1 MRTVRRGHAAARNL
15 PFPTPSRHGLRR
27 RRLATTAIAQVIRT
41 AAARTSRRSVR
52 SRLTTTIAAIR
63 HSAPTIRR
71 PRARTQS
78 REHIPHRAAAIPLRP
93 DPTPHRRIPPPA
105 AVIAAVEVAAAV
117 TAVAEAVV
125 IAAVVAEAVVIAAV
139 VAEVVA
145 IAVEVVAVTIAV
157 EVAEVH
163 TPVEARAL
171 TADTNLVLKFKA
183 RLANPDGPFAFLL
196 PAD

>member
-63 HSAPTIRR
+63 HSAPTIRC

-78 REHIPHRAAAIPLRP
+78 REHIPHRAAAIQLRP

-105 AVIAAVEVAAAV
+105 AVIAAVEVAA
-117 TAVAEAVV
+117 
-125 IAAVVAEAVVIAAV
+125 VVIAAV

-145 IAVEVVAVTIAV
+145 IAVEVVAVPIAV

>member
-78 REHIPHRAAAIPLRP
+78 REHIPH
-93 DPTPHRRIPPPA
+93 PA

-125 IAAVVAEAVVIAAV
+125 IAAVVAEVVT
-139 VAEVVA
+139 
-145 IAVEVVAVTIAV
+145 IAVEVVAVPIAV

-183 RLANPDGPFAFLL
+183 R
-196 PAD
+196 

>member
-1 MRTVRRGHAAARNL
+1 MRIVRRGHAAARNL

-78 REHIPHRAAAIPLRP
+78 REHIPHRAAAIQLRP

-105 AVIAAVEVAAAV
+105 AVIAAV
-117 TAVAEAVV
+117 
-125 IAAVVAEAVVIAAV
+125 
-139 VAEVVA
+139 VAEVVV
-145 IAVEVVAVTIAV
+145 IAVEVVAVPIAV

>member
-1 MRTVRRGHAAARNL
+1 
-15 PFPTPSRHGLRR
+15 
-27 RRLATTAIAQVIRT
+27 
-41 AAARTSRRSVR
+41 
-52 SRLTTTIAAIR
+52 
-63 HSAPTIRR
+63 
-71 PRARTQS
+71 
-78 REHIPHRAAAIPLRP
+78 
-93 DPTPHRRIPPPA
+93 
-105 AVIAAVEVAAAV
+105 VEVAAAV
-117 TAVAEAVV
+117 TA
-125 IAAVVAEAVVIAAV
+125 VAEAVVIAAV

-145 IAVEVVAVTIAV
+145 IAVEVVAVPIAV

>member
-1 MRTVRRGHAAARNL
+1 MRIVRRGHAAARNL

-63 HSAPTIRR
+63 HSAPTIR

-78 REHIPHRAAAIPLRP
+78 REHIPHRAAAIQLRP

-105 AVIAAVEVAAAV
+105 AVIAAVEGASAPTSVGGGAILAAGGGGGA
-117 TAVAEAVV
+117 AL
-125 IAAVVAEAVVIAAV
+125 IAGGGGGLSYKALDGSVY
-139 VAEVVA
+139 
-145 IAVEVVAVTIAV
+145 
-157 EVAEVH
+157 
-163 TPVEARAL
+163 PPRAR
-171 TADTNLVLKFKA
+171 D
-183 RLANPDGPFAFLL
+183 LL
-196 PAD
+196 PQPH

>member
-1 MRTVRRGHAAARNL
+1 MRIVRRGHAAARNL

-78 REHIPHRAAAIPLRP
+78 REHIPHRAAAIQLRP

-105 AVIAAVEVAAAV
+105 AVIAAVAGAAALTTGAEGGGI
-117 TAVAEAVV
+117 TAGGGAGSALYSGSCGGG
-125 IAAVVAEAVVIAAV
+125 AAFSWGGGWRRR
-139 VAEVVA
+139 
-145 IAVEVVAVTIAV
+145 TQ
-157 EVAEVH
+157 
-163 TPVEARAL
+163 
-171 TADTNLVLKFKA
+171 
-183 RLANPDGPFAFLL
+183 GW
-196 PAD
+196 

>member
-78 REHIPHRAAAIPLRP
+78 REHIPHRAAAIQLRP
-93 DPTPHRRIPPPA
+93 DPTPHRRTPPPA

-125 IAAVVAEAVVIAAV
+125 IAAVVAEVVT
-139 VAEVVA
+139 
-145 IAVEVVAVTIAV
+145 IAVEVVAVPIAV

>member
-63 HSAPTIRR
+63 HSAPTIR

-78 REHIPHRAAAIPLRP
+78 REHIPHRAAAIQLRP

-125 IAAVVAEAVVIAAV
+125 IAAVVAE
-139 VAEVVA
+139 VVA
-145 IAVEVVAVTIAV
+145 IAVEVVAVPIAM